1 LRDVVTVAVTSS
13 EGTSGADLDAF
24 VARLPENE
32 QRRATAMRLDSRR
45 RSFVLGR
52 TLLRAA
58 VARAAGVPPENVRV
72 EIEPGGRPVLSGAL
86 SKFFVSIAH
95 SGRYVVVA
103 VAKRPVGVDVELL
116 RHSPRF
122 QQVAARVCSPAQ
134 LQMLAHS
141 HGSDRD
147 RAFLTMWAR
156 KEAYGK
162 AQGLGLDFPVR
173 SVTVGGKVAGGDG
186 RGRTWRTRKVD
197 VDPAYVAAVAAP
209 GRIWRVRLDR
219 IDRTSL

>member
-1 LRDVVTVAVTSS
+1 MRDVVTVAVTSS
-13 EGTSGADLDAF
+13 EGMSGADLDAF
-24 VARLPENE
+24 VIRMPESE

-45 RSFVLGR
+45 CSFVLGR
-52 TLLRAA
+52 MLLRAA
-58 VARAAGVPPENVRV
+58 VARVAGVRPDEVAV
-72 EIEPGGRPVLSGAL
+72 DIEPSGRPVLAGSLKPL
-86 SKFFVSIAH
+86 SVSIAH

-103 VAKRPVGVDVELL
+103 VAKRPLGVDVELL

-134 LQMLAHS
+134 LHVLAHS
-141 HGSDRD
+141 HGAYRD

-162 AQGLGLDFPVR
+162 ALGLGLDFPVR
-173 SVTVGGKVAGGDG
+173 SVTVGGKVAGSDG
-186 RGRTWRTRKVD
+186 HWRTRTVD

>member
-1 LRDVVTVAVTSS
+1 MVRGARSAGGNDCVTRSPSLSRRPKACRTPTSTRSSRDCRRTSS
-13 EGTSGADLDAF
+13 GAPPRCGAIRGGAALC
-24 VARLPENE
+24 
-32 QRRATAMRLDSRR
+32 
-45 RSFVLGR
+45 R

-58 VARAAGVPPENVRV
+58 VARVAGVPPENVGV
-72 EIEPGGRPVLSGAL
+72 EIEPSGRPVLTGAL
-86 SKFFVSIAH
+86 SRLFVSIAH
-95 SGRYVVVA
+95 SGSYVVVG
-103 VAKRPVGVDVELL
+103 VANRPVGVDVELL

-134 LQMLAHS
+134 LHVLAHS
-141 HGSDRD
+141 HGSYRD

-162 AQGLGLDFPVR
+162 AQGLGRVR
-173 SVTVGGKVAGGDG
+173 DL
-186 RGRTWRTRKVD
+186 D

-219 IDRTSL
+219 IDRATL

>member
-1 LRDVVTVAVTSS
+1 MRQDGARRTVSGRQRLRDAVTVAVTSS
-13 EGTSGADLDAF
+13 EGMSDADLDAF
-24 VARLPENE
+24 VTRLPENE

-58 VARAAGVPPENVRV
+58 VARVAGVPPENVGV
-72 EIEPGGRPVLSGAL
+72 EIEPSGRPVLTGAL
-86 SKFFVSIAH
+86 SRLFVSIAH
-95 SGRYVVVA
+95 SGSYVVVG
-103 VAKRPVGVDVELL
+103 VANRPVGVDVELL

-134 LQMLAHS
+134 LHVLAHS
-141 HGSDRD
+141 HGSYRD

-162 AQGLGLDFPVR
+162 AQGLGRVR
-173 SVTVGGKVAGGDG
+173 DL
-186 RGRTWRTRKVD
+186 D

-219 IDRTSL
+219 IDRATL